1 MVCSMQLVGDGPFS
15 GHLALSD
22 TRYVIMDSRAIFHLH
37 VVGVNV
43 AEMGTSMYRLR
54 LLSHFF
60 AASIAEETYAD
71 ESGGWLW
78 QENKS
83 QPYVFKAR
91 VYWQ

>member
-1 MVCSMQLVGDGPFS
+1 
-15 GHLALSD
+15 
-22 TRYVIMDSRAIFHLH
+22 
-37 VVGVNV
+37 
-43 AEMGTSMYRLR
+43 MGTSMYRLR